1 MQLFCASQ
9 MHTALS
15 YTVTEDHSIGIIDNL
30 NFKS

>member
-15 YTVTEDHSIGIIDNL
+15 YTVTEDHLICMIGHL